1 MFYYLVYEWCDVLL
15 YFVSFQTRHSF
26 PPSSGSP
33 HQKHKNFNKAVLRGV
48 LKLRNY
54 SYNISDP
61 RIQTAIFFYL
71 KANRFNPRNQAVLYE
86 IGRLYEGIQKPEEA
100 LKFFEQIII
109 DKDRTSG
116 NAIQLVNAYEQ
127 SGLCLLQ
134 MSESCTDAEKDR
146 LMTRAKD
153 MFMSSL
159 LKCRQ
164 AVAHLPKISSNRADL
179 WESYPKLLNILRQSD
194 HERIDQLQKEAEV
207 HEVVG
212 KHLEAIQVYQEVM
225 TLANTS
231 QDRTAALCG
240 SLNNHLR

>member
-1 MFYYLVYEWCDVLL
+1 M
-15 YFVSFQTRHSF
+15 
-26 PPSSGSP
+26 
-33 HQKHKNFNKAVLRGV
+33 RGV

-54 SYNISDP
+54 SYDKSDR
-61 RIQTAIFFYL
+61 RIQTAEYFYL
-71 KANRFNPRNQAVLYE
+71 KANRFNPRNQAVLYA
-86 IGRLYEGIQKPEEA
+86 IGRLYQGMQKPEEA
-100 LKFFEQIII
+100 LKFFKQIIS
-109 DKDRTSG
+109 DKDRNTCD
-116 NAIQLVNAYEQ
+116 AIHLVNAYER
-127 SGLCLLQ
+127 SGLCLQQ
-134 MSESCTDAEKDR
+134 MSESCTGAEKVS
-146 LMTRAKD
+146 LLTRAED

-159 LKCRQ
+159 LECRQ

-179 WESYPKLLNILRQSD
+179 WESYPKLLNILRQLD
-194 HERIDQLQKEAEV
+194 HERINQLQKEAEV